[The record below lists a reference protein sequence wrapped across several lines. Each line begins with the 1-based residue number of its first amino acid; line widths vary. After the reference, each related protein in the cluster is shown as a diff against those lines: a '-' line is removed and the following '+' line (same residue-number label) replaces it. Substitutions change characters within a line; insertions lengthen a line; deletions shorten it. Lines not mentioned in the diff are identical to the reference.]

1 MSYYKTC
8 PHCGAHLDSG
18 EQCDCIPSMYAR
30 LLPENRTQIDAFVH
44 SLVQKQLRDATVAEA
59 RETFPE
65 RFTGKTDREIV
76 KEIAGVVQRAERTA
90 PSAANTK
97 GGKVEQI
104 DTAASASNNTR
115 N

>member
-1 MSYYKTC
+1 
-8 PHCGAHLDSG
+8 
-18 EQCDCIPSMYAR
+18 MYAR
-30 LLPENRTQIDAFVH
+30 LSPENRTKIDTFVH

-97 GGKVEQI
+97 GGGVEQI
-104 DTAASASNNTR
+104 EPAVSTSIINIA
-115 N
+115 

>member
-8 PHCGAHLDSG
+8 PHCGANLDPG
-18 EQCDCIPSMYAR
+18 EVCDCIPSMYAR
-30 LLPENRTQIDAFVH
+30 LSPENRTKIDAFVH

-65 RFTGKTDREIV
+65 RFTGKTDREV
-76 KEIAGVVQRAERTA
+76 VAEIASVVKRAA
-90 PSAANTK
+90 QGAANTRD
-97 GGKVEQI
+97 GRAEQI
-104 DTAASASNNTR
+104 ERAVSASNNTR